1 MATSTIPF
9 GIDDFKQMLDSISR
23 GVEDGTKQ
31 AVHILWTAL
40 LSNLTA
46 HWLVIIIILFA
57 VFVAL
62 TLKAMMGRWGSLGS
76 FIYNF
81 LYFGTLL
88 IIGLIWGPNVFL
100 GDFFK
105 AACTAILYPVCYL
118 ITGYILERTGLR
130 D

>member
-9 GIDDFKQMLDSISR
+9 GTDDFKQMLDSISR

-31 AVHILWTAL
+31 AVHILWTTL

-88 IIGLIWGPNVFL
+88 IIGLIWGPDVFL